1 MAATS
6 DADAVADGVD
16 ALRALIVSG
25 EHLRQ
30 AIAEHFDT
38 GVPETLALSH
48 LRLRGPLGPR
58 ELAERLGLTPSTVT
72 SLLDRLEAAGFA
84 QRTAHPTDRRK
95 TVISLTEA
103 GDSVVSASDRWL
115 SNTIERLGPQITP
128 QVTRSMRLLEAGLK
142 EQTAD
147 VLGAAPMVSDG

>member
-1 MAATS
+1 MSASS
-6 DADAVADGVD
+6 DADALENGID

-30 AIAEHFDT
+30 AIAEHFGT
-38 GVPETLALSH
+38 GVPETLAMSH
-48 LRLRGPLGPR
+48 LRLHGPLGPR

-72 SLLDRLEAAGFA
+72 SLLDRLESAGFA

-103 GDSVVSASDRWL
+103 GETVVSTSDQWL
-115 SNTIERLGPQITP
+115 SNTIERLGSQAIP

-142 EQTAD
+142 EQTTD
-147 VLGAAPMVSDG
+147 IRIAAPTGG

>member
-1 MAATS
+1 MSAS
-6 DADAVADGVD
+6 PDVDALADGID

-30 AIAEHFDT
+30 AIAEHFNT

-58 ELAERLGLTPSTVT
+58 ELAGRLGLTPSTVT

-84 QRTAHPTDRRK
+84 ERTAHPTDRRK

-103 GDSVVSASDRWL
+103 GEAVVAASDRWL
-115 SNTIERLGPQITP
+115 SNTVERLGSQATAE
-128 QVTRSMRLLEAGLK
+128 VTRSMRLLEVGLK

-147 VLGAAPMVSDG
+147 ILSAAPRGDG